1 MISSLVFLY
10 GLVFGSFF
18 HVVGCRVPIKK
29 SFIYSRS
36 ACSHCHHRLT
46 AVELI
51 PILSYVKQSGRCI
64 NCQAR
69 ISPIYILVELITAS
83 LFTYAYIYFGIGLEW
98 LLAITLISLLIIIT
112 VSDLLYMVIPD
123 KILLFFLG
131 LFLIERYL
139 FPLEPWWDSIS
150 GAFVGFSLLFLIAVV
165 TKGGMGGGDI
175 KLFAVIGFV
184 FGTEGILLTFFLSTC
199 LGAIGGLIGLWF
211 GVIKRQQPFP
221 FGPFIAVSAL
231 LVLFSEN
238 RILNWYQSLFI

>member
-10 GLVFGSFF
+10 GLVFGSFL
-18 HVVGCRVPIKK
+18 HVVGCRVPINK

-46 AVELI
+46 AIELI
-51 PILSYVKQSGRCI
+51 PVLSYVKQKGQCM
-64 NCQAR
+64 NCQTR
-69 ISPIYILVELITAS
+69 ISPLYILVELITAS
-83 LFTYAYIYFGIGLEW
+83 LFIYAYIQFGIGMEW
-98 LLAITLISLLIIIT
+98 LLSITLISLLIIIT

-123 KILLFFLG
+123 KVLFFFMG
-131 LFLIERYL
+131 LFLIERYFL
-139 FPLEPWWDSIS
+139 PLEPWWDSFI
-150 GAFVGFSLLFLIAVV
+150 GAAVGFSLLFLIALI

-184 FGTEGILLTFFLSTC
+184 FGTEGILVTFILSTC

-211 GVIKRQQPFP
+211 GVIKRRQPFP
-221 FGPFIAVSAL
+221 FGPFIATSAL
-231 LVLFSEN
+231 LVLFLEN